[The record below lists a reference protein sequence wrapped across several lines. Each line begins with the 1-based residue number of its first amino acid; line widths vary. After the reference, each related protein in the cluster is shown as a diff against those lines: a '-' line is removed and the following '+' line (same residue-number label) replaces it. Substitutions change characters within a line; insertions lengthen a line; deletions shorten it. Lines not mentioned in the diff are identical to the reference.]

1 MYLPLLHKTTK
12 TSELFRPVSI
22 QHCQTPH
29 LVFEHINLHTNVDKM
44 NLFEATNNFKRLSK
58 GNQYRENVAKVYAY
72 KLFSVQ
78 K

>member
-1 MYLPLLHKTTK
+1 
-12 TSELFRPVSI
+12 
-22 QHCQTPH
+22 
-29 LVFEHINLHTNVDKM
+29 M

-72 KLFSVQ
+72 RLFSVQ